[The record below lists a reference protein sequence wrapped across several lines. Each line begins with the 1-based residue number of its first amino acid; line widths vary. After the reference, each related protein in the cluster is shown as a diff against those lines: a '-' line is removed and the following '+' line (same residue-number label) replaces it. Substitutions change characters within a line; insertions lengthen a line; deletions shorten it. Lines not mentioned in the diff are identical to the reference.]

1 MRALRQIEVEAMYP
15 EHSHHVFVDLVPE
28 QFGASETIVARYAG
42 LVAKAFRYRSG
53 VAGLRIS
60 NAEGE
65 IIMLPF
71 QGQQIWD
78 ATFLGRCLTMRSM
91 FDEPVATRDYLSNY
105 GAFFIHCGATAMGNP
120 GPDDRHPLH
129 GDLPNA
135 PYGNVQLIIG
145 DNSEGPFMALTG
157 RCRQTLAFSH
167 DYVSQPTVR
176 LQRDATS
183 VAVDIVIENLK
194 RSPMELMY
202 LAHINFRPSAG
213 GRLVDSVADD
223 RADIVVRQVLPPF
236 FTPSESYL
244 AYRDAIVAD
253 PSRHRLLAE
262 GEPIDPEL
270 VLTMKAKADIEGWAH
285 ALQVHP
291 DGTAD
296 FVSFRP
302 DELNYAVRWITR
314 GRDQDALGL
323 VLPATAEPDGYL
335 AAKDRGRLVVGALE
349 ETFRCALRFGAM
361 EADMAAKQEQMISN
375 IRAGGV

>member
-1 MRALRQIEVEAMYP
+1 MRTALAD
-15 EHSHHVFVDLVPE
+15 HVLVDLVPE
-28 QFGASETIVARYAG
+28 QFGSSETVVARYAG
-42 LVAKAFRYRSG
+42 LIATAFRYRSG
-53 VAGLRIS
+53 VAGLRIG
-60 NAEGE
+60 NAKGE
-65 IIMLPF
+65 IVMLPF

-78 ATFLGRCLTMRSM
+78 ATFLGRSLTMRSM
-91 FDEPVATRDYLSNY
+91 FVEPVATRDYLSNY
-105 GAFFIHCGATAMGNP
+105 GAFFLHCGATAMGNP
-120 GPDDRHPLH
+120 GANDRHPLH

-135 PYGNVQLIIG
+135 PYRDVQLIVG
-145 DNSEGPFMALTG
+145 DNEEGPFMALTG
-157 RCRQTLAFSH
+157 RCRQTVAFSH
-167 DYVSQPTVR
+167 DYVAQPTVR
-176 LQRDATS
+176 LQRDATE
-183 VAVDIVIENLK
+183 VAVDLAIENLK

-202 LAHINFRPSAG
+202 LAHINFRPADD

-236 FTPSESYL
+236 FKPSERYL

-253 PSRHRLLAE
+253 PSRHRTLSK

-270 VLTMKAKADIEGWAH
+270 VLTMKAKADAEGWAH

-302 DELNYAVRWITR
+302 EELNYAVRWITR
-314 GRDQDALGL
+314 GADQDALGL

-335 AAKDRGRLVVGALE
+335 AARERGRLVVVAPG

-361 EADMAAKQEQMISN
+361 TAEQAAKQEQTIART
-375 IRAGGV
+375 RAAGI